1 MKYLLILLIQLFSAI
16 ILFAQYNLESST
28 ESIGGGLQ
36 SSSTLFLYSN
46 FGQFSGGQSQ
56 NSNFKLNDGF
66 IYYLTEY
73 TLLAEEPSNHSNQF
87 AVDSVLS
94 AASIRF
100 AIQPAEQI
108 GALGYIVLAK
118 EGGKPNIFMDDG
130 SDYQLYATQ
139 SNSKIVAK
147 SYDKSSNN
155 ITATGLQPSKSYTFV
170 LIPFNWDGSQNSTI
184 NYKTDEPAPTVTQAT
199 PIPTMTE
206 WALIILGIAI
216 PLIVYFRI
224 NKHG

>member
-16 ILFAQYNLESST
+16 ILFAQYDLESST

-73 TLLAEEPSNHSNQF
+73 TLLAEEPSSHSNQF
-87 AVDSVLS
+87 AIDSVLS

-118 EGGKPNIFMDDG
+118 EGGKPTI
-130 SDYQLYATQ
+130 
-139 SNSKIVAK
+139 
-147 SYDKSSNN
+147 
-155 ITATGLQPSKSYTFV
+155 SKSCWRFSYHFSSKCNISTWFYYSNQRYFS
-170 LIPFNWDGSQNSTI
+170 FNI
-184 NYKTDEPAPTVTQAT
+184 
-199 PIPTMTE
+199 
-206 WALIILGIAI
+206 
-216 PLIVYFRI
+216 
-224 NKHG
+224 